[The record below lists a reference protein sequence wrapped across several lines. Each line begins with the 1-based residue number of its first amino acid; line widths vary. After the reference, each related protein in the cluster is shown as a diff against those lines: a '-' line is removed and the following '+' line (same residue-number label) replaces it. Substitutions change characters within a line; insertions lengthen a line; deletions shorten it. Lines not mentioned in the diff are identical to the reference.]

1 MIGIIRKNA
10 TFYIIYGL
18 FFLIVPVLMWQSS
31 MDRLR
36 TPVAVMNS
44 FFMFF
49 AVVMPALSAEAQE
62 EKHRAYPFLMT
73 LPLKLETVIRAKMA
87 LPIMMVATMVVY
99 NLVLFR
105 FFEGT
110 PSVMADCVKIIL
122 LNASVVILLAGAVY
136 ILMYRYNVKTLMMS
150 LVFTGVLFNFLGLIA
165 MRTSGI
171 GNIFEWPEMIVTG
184 RPTWIFALLIP
195 VTLGI
200 YHLAFRR
207 SLMLKEERLF
217 D

>member
-10 TFYIIYGL
+10 MFYVIYGL
-18 FFLIVPVLMWQSS
+18 FFLIVPVLLWQSS

-49 AVVMPALSAEAQE
+49 AVVMPVLSAEAQE
-62 EKHRAYPFLMT
+62 ERHRAYRFLMT
-73 LPLKLETVIRAKMA
+73 LPIKLETVVRVKMA
-87 LPIMMVATMVVY
+87 LPVMMVITMVVY

-105 FFEGT
+105 FFEST

-136 ILMYRYNVKTLMMS
+136 ILMYRYSVKTMMMS

-165 MRTSGI
+165 MRTRGI
-171 GNIFEWPEMIVTG
+171 GNIFEWPGMIVAG
-184 RPTWIFALLIP
+184 KPAWIFVLLIP
-195 VTLGI
+195 MSLGV

-207 SLMLKEERLF
+207 ALRLKEERLF
-217 D
+217 G